1 MFFLP
6 PLFAQSETGR
16 ARIALYEPAGQKE
29 DSTLAAVLA
38 TVTDSVELSLDVLQ
52 RYDVKRLPPA
62 DPAQDLARVR
72 AYCEANKIDQA
83 ILGSGAA
90 RTAGGYDFRLVVYDR
105 RKDSITV
112 NTQGSSAGALDMFD
126 TTDALVASLLDGL
139 SGTHLL
145 FGSLSVETDPVG
157 TTVAVNGKDV
167 GQSPVSLR
175 GLPVGTVVVTAH
187 GDGREDAAA
196 TVAIVDGQSTDQV
209 LRLARS
215 VGTLTVKEPADA
227 VLAVKSAEIGEKD
240 VTGSATLSLP
250 TGSYDVVAT
259 DTGLATVSSRLTIS
273 RNQASPWMPWT
284 KAYLAIQPAVA
295 GTDVTVDGQDRG
307 VGPQVVEVDPAA
319 LHRVTL
325 KAAHYQPY
333 VADLGAAAGDKITFA
348 PELIANPGSIKIVTS
363 VPGVDV
369 DLDNGGQKGVTP
381 AVFDNLAPGTHVIH
395 LSSTRVLKTVYA
407 GGDPFEVVVKPDEQ
421 SLVSRTMIAGL
432 GHLAIT
438 DAPPGSSLQVNGES
452 VDARAL
458 TTGVEVPAG
467 ELDVSVTSPDGQQ
480 WSQTVSLE
488 MGDTVK
494 ESVYSMTWHLPRRT
508 IQLDGNADD
517 WKGLA
522 PVWLPLRE
530 LAFKTQPGTVMAR
543 GFACRDDTYLY
554 IRFEFSNGSPQT
566 QLTRE
571 IPNELD
577 YMPILFTVQGE
588 IRAVTKFRRSQAGGS
603 TSLSLYNPA
612 AKSTQ
617 NLGDNASVR
626 SRIGDSSL
634 EISIPLRLVKP
645 YLQGSFI
652 EFGLNVVSV
661 SPDGS
666 WLTVTKSEARQVAF
680 DF

>member
-1 MFFLP
+1 
-6 PLFAQSETGR
+6 
-16 ARIALYEPAGQKE
+16 LYEPAGQKE

-62 DPAQDLARVR
+62 DPAQDLPKVR

-112 NTQGSSAGALDMFD
+112 DKQGSSAGALDMFD

-157 TTVAVNGKDV
+157 ATVAVNGKEV

-175 GLPVGTVVVTAH
+175 GLPVGTVVVTAR

-196 TVAIVDGQSTDQV
+196 TVTIVDGQSSDQA

-227 VLAVKSAEIGEKD
+227 VLTIRSAEIGEKT

-259 DTGLATVSSRLTIS
+259 DMGLATVSSRLTIS
-273 RNQASPWMPWT
+273 RNQALPFLPWT

-333 VADLGAAAGDKITFA
+333 VADLGAAAGDKVFFT
-348 PELIANPGSIKIVTS
+348 PELIGNPGSIKVVTS
-363 VPGVDV
+363 IPDVPV
-369 DLDNGGQKGVTP
+369 DLDGAGQRLTP
-381 AVFDNLAPGTHVIH
+381 AIFDRVAAGTHVIRIG
-395 LSSTRVLKTVYA
+395 SVEVDGKAYVTEKPGTV
-407 GGDPFEVVVKPDEQ
+407 EVKPDEQ
-421 SLVSRTMIAGL
+421 TLVSKTMVPGVGRLTI
-432 GHLAIT
+432 I
-438 DAPPGSSLQVNGES
+438 DAPAGSSLAVGGTPVPSAE
-452 VDARAL
+452 AF

-467 ELDVSVTSPDGQQ
+467 QVDVAVNGPAGQKWNQAVNVDLLGSVR
-480 WSQTVSLE
+480 
-488 MGDTVK
+488 
-494 ESVYSMTWHLPRRT
+494 ESVYAMQWHIPRRT
-508 IQLDGNADD
+508 VRVDGNVDE
-517 WKGLA
+517 WKGLTA
-522 PVWLPLRE
+522 AWVPERQQGFPS
-530 LAFKTQPGTVMAR
+530 QPGTDLVR
-543 GFACRDDTYLY
+543 GFVCRDDAFLY
-554 IRFEFSNGSPQT
+554 VRYEFGNGGPSL
-566 QLTRE
+566 QLGKD
-571 IPNELD
+571 ISSELQ
-577 YMPILFTVQGE
+577 YMVSISTMQGE
-588 IRAVTKFRRSQAGGS
+588 IQAKTRFHRIGGAGAELGIWHADKGLWQ
-603 TSLSLYNPA
+603 SLSV
-612 AKSTQ
+612 
-617 NLGDNASVR
+617 NAFKYQ
-626 SRIGDSSL
+626 IGDGSL
-634 EISIPLRLVKP
+634 QVAIPLRLLKP
-645 YLQGSFI
+645 YLTGSLLVMKLLV
-652 EFGLNVVSV
+652 LNE
-661 SPDGS
+661 DGNGT
-666 WLTVTKSEARQVAF
+666 WLNTIQTDRRQVVF